1 MSIRTP
7 GPASPAIAKPGGK
20 IRHNLGVS
28 ALLSYLGV
36 SSFLAL
42 SMWMMLL
49 LPHLLESHGWSSRK
63 IGAAMGCYFLV
74 NLLTLAFSGRFADR
88 YGTKATSMAGVALG
102 ISSGFLYLTAIEV
115 HDLIF
120 VARAVHASGTALVMT
135 GAMVQMIQSV
145 PIQLR
150 GRMLGYFGLPGFVM
164 LGLGPAISEWL
175 VYRWGF
181 DAVFV
186 ALIVVF
192 ALIGFLL
199 YRLPGSTL
207 VGKNSPI
214 RLMQALRLS
223 FPALRPILFFSAF
236 VGLCLST
243 WQSFLA
249 PTVRSLGPGA
259 VSNYGIGYA
268 IGAVITRGGISH
280 LIESRASRLVGIST
294 LFLYGTGLTL
304 IPLVNQSSHLALVGF
319 MCGSSHGLYF
329 PSLSSIATDRF
340 HPTHTG
346 QGLSLYLSASSLGMF
361 IGPPVWGLIADQTGH
376 ASIFSA
382 AGSLL
387 ALGTTVFIAWL
398 WCSARQ

>member
-1 MSIRTP
+1 MSIRAP
-7 GPASPAIAKPGGK
+7 NPASPAIARPGSK
-20 IRHNLGVS
+20 IRHKFGVS
-28 ALLSYLGV
+28 ELLPYLSV

-42 SMWMMLL
+42 SMWMLLL
-49 LPHLLESHGWSSRK
+49 LPNFLESHGWSSSK
-63 IGAAMGCYFLV
+63 IGAAMSCYYLM
-74 NLLTLAFSGRFADR
+74 NLLALAFSGRFADR
-88 YGTKATSMAGVALG
+88 YGTKATSMGGVALG
-102 ISSGFLYLTAIEV
+102 ISSGLLYLTAIEV
-115 HDLIF
+115 PDLIF

-181 DAVFV
+181 EAVFV
-186 ALIVVF
+186 ALIVFF
-192 ALIGFLL
+192 ALAGFVL

-207 VGKNSPI
+207 VGRNSPV

-236 VGLCLST
+236 VGLCLSM

-249 PTVRSLGPGA
+249 PTVRSLGSGA
-259 VSNYGIGYA
+259 VSNWGIGYA
-268 IGAVITRGGISH
+268 LGALIARGGVSH
-280 LIESRASRLVGIST
+280 LIESRASRLAGISA

-304 IPLVNQSSHLALVGF
+304 IPLVNQSWHLAFVGL
-319 MCGSSHGLYF
+319 MCGMSHGLYF
-329 PSLSSIATDRF
+329 PSLSSMATDRF

-346 QGLSLYLSASSLGMF
+346 QGLSLYLSAKSLGMF
-361 IGPPVWGLIADQTGH
+361 IGPPVWGLIADQTGY
-376 ASIFSA
+376 ASIFTA

-387 ALGTTVFIAWL
+387 ALGTAVFIAWL
-398 WCSARQ
+398 WRSAR